1 MMVEMRRFVVLPLL
15 AVSLVFGAGC
25 ELLEEPDPLA
35 PGELPECTWA
45 RVVKITDGDTIRVR
59 FDGRE
64 ERVRYIGIDT
74 PEVRGSPG
82 GPEPFGDEATK
93 ANARMVEDERVCLE
107 RDVSDRDRYGRL
119 LRYVWLRDG
128 TLVNEEL
135 LRMGLAQVSTYPP
148 DVKYVESRFL
158 PAQEEAQAA
167 GLGIWGDAD

>member
-1 MMVEMRRFVVLPLL
+1 MFEMRRIIALAATALVL
-15 AVSLVFGAGC
+15 VGC
-25 ELLEEPDPLA
+25 ELLEEPEPLP
-35 PGELPECTWA
+35 PGTLPECTWA
-45 RVVKITDGDTIRVR
+45 KVVKVTDGDTIRVQ

-82 GPEPFGDEATK
+82 GPEPFGDEATE
-93 ANARMVEDERVCLE
+93 ANARMVKDQEVCLE

-119 LRYVWLRDG
+119 LRYIWLRDG

-148 DVKYVESRFL
+148 DVKYVETRFL
-158 PAQEEAQAA
+158 PAQREAQAA
-167 GLGIWGDAD
+167 RRGIWGDY